1 MISIFGLFGCKT
13 DTKLTEEKTE
23 SGIKLIY
30 KPKNSIY
37 SSSHIRIFPKNPEI
51 NLQREIAISLIN
63 FLSKEF
69 SNKELNI
76 ELDST
81 ISFVDC
87 GQGFEKVDCPNC
99 GKEIS
104 MEFWQESMDK
114 ASQKKFIDLTITT
127 CCCQCLTDLNSLKY
141 HSDCGFAKSLIT
153 IIGPDSKI
161 IESQLLS
168 DLKSL
173 SGFDFKIIYVKI

>member
-1 MISIFGLFGCKT
+1 MIPIFGLLGCKT
-13 DTKLTEEKTE
+13 DTKLIEEKTE

-30 KPKNSIY
+30 KPKISIY
-37 SSSHIRIFPKNPEI
+37 SGSQMRIFPKNPEI
-51 NLQREIAISLIN
+51 MLQREVAISLIN
-63 FLSKEF
+63 YLSKELP
-69 SNKELNI
+69 NKELNI

-81 ISFVDC
+81 INFVDC
-87 GQGFEKVDCPNC
+87 GEEFEKVVCTNC

-114 ASQKKFIDLTITT
+114 ASQTKFKDLTITT
-127 CCCQCLTDLNSLKY
+127 LCCQMLADLNSLKY

-153 IIGPDSKI
+153 IIGPDPMINEPKI
-161 IESQLLS
+161 LS
-168 DLKSL
+168 NLKSL